1 MPRFARQLAGI
12 GALTLE
18 LLAVPAARAA
28 EKEGA
33 PPPPQ
38 AELASSLAFGAV
50 AVGDVMWRAELGWL
64 RSGVRADIGIGFDVD
79 LALDVDAWLFHDL
92 GNGHKQI
99 VALARYTPMSEGP
112 IRLAFSA
119 GAGEVF
125 IGSGVES
132 FDLFQ
137 LKGEITAGLSFAP
150 YGTAYARVALRGLK
164 FNHGLSYE
172 GWGRDEEV
180 GLGWE
185 VKLWRVVVA
194 VEGYYWLRPQLDSIP
209 QGRVIV
215 GVPF

>member
-1 MPRFARQLAGI
+1 MLHLSRHLGRI
-12 GALTLE
+12 GALALG
-18 LLAVPAARAA
+18 LLAASAARAA
-28 EKEGA
+28 EPSGA

-38 AELASSLAFGAV
+38 AELASSVAFGAV
-50 AVGDVMWRAELGWL
+50 GVGDVMWRAELGWL
-64 RSGVRADIGIGFDVD
+64 RSGIRADIGIGFDVD
-79 LALDVDAWLFHDL
+79 IALEVDAWLLHDFN
-92 GNGHKQI
+92 NGQKQI
-99 VALARYTPMSEGP
+99 TALARYTPLSEGS

-125 IGSGVES
+125 IGSGIES

-137 LKGEITAGLSFAP
+137 VKGEITVGLSFAP
-150 YGTAYARVALRGLK
+150 YGTPYGRVAFRGLK

-185 VKLWRVVVA
+185 VKVWRVVVA
-194 VEGYYWLRPQLDSIP
+194 VEGYFWLRPQLDSIP